1 MAVGLESSAYL
12 LGRPTADLKAPWDY
26 ADKSFGADRMDG
38 QEIEGGTFRHCT
50 FANVSFK
57 KAFLRSSQ
65 FEDCIFIGCYFRRT
79 ELSGASFIGCRFMD
93 CNFTHV
99 VIKSCEFKHSLFRGC
114 QLPFS
119 ELRHSLP
126 SEPNLREELA
136 RNLAIESSQLG
147 LSGEARQYRMAEIRA
162 REEHLRAAVWGESQW
177 YLEHFVGGARLTAAG
192 QLVLSRVNGFVWG
205 YGERMR
211 ILVRTV
217 VVLAFLVFPVAFWL
231 LSDQLASV
239 AGTPIGIRDVLYFS
253 IQNITPAGV
262 NSGISAVG
270 PAARLLASL
279 EAVFGVIA
287 MGLFASHV
295 FRWSLHR

>member
-1 MAVGLESSAYL
+1 MSAGAESSAYL
-12 LGRPTADLKAPWDY
+12 VGRTMAALKAPWEH
-26 ADKSFGADRMDG
+26 ADKSFGADRMDD
-38 QEIEGGTFRHCT
+38 QVIEGGKFRHCT

-57 KAFLRSSQ
+57 KAFFRSSQ
-65 FEDCIFIGCYFRRT
+65 FEDCIFIGCYFRRA
-79 ELSGASFIGCRFMD
+79 ELSGTSFVGCRFMD
-93 CNFTHV
+93 CNFTQV
-99 VIKSCEFKHSLFRGC
+99 VIKSCEFKHSSFRGC
-114 QLPFS
+114 QLSFS

-126 SEPNLREELA
+126 SEPNLREDLA

-162 REEHLRAAVWGESQW
+162 REEHLRAAMWGESQW
-177 YLEHFVGGARLTAAG
+177 YLEHFVGSARFKAAG

-217 VVLAFLVFPVAFWL
+217 FLLAFLFFPVGFWL
-231 LSDQLASV
+231 FSDQLSSV
-239 AGTPIGIRDVLYFS
+239 AGAPIGIRDVLYFS
-253 IQNITPAGV
+253 LQNMTPAGV

-270 PAARLLASL
+270 PAARLLAAI